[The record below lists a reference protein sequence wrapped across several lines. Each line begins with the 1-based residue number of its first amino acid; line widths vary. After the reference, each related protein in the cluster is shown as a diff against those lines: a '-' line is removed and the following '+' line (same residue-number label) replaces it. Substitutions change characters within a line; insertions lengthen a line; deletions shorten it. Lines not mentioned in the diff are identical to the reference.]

1 MAELR
6 VGGKIIAASDDTW
19 KTHMSQVHTSHVTRH
34 TSHLTPH
41 TSHLTPHTSHFPPHT
56 SHLHV
61 AHIGTW
67 GDGSFGGDALDDN
80 LIVEGWD
87 RYICQCRLCV
97 CVCLCVCVRVLFVC
111 FVLTIFQ
118 RVIRRQILGFRLQ
131 SRSLH
136 GQSHRVC

>member
-6 VGGKIIAASDDTW
+6 VGGMTVAASDDTW
-19 KTHMSQVHTSHVTRH
+19 KTHMSQVP
-34 TSHLTPH
+34 TSHLTTHTSQLTPH
-41 TSHLTPHTSHFPPHT
+41 NSHLTPHT

-87 RYICQCRLCV
+87 R
-97 CVCLCVCVRVLFVC
+97 
-111 FVLTIFQ
+111 
-118 RVIRRQILGFRLQ
+118 
-131 SRSLH
+131 
-136 GQSHRVC
+136 